1 MQMVL
6 EDLDELRISFTF
18 DKSPTSFLFDDKSD
32 NVVSVS
38 YSYLPHV
45 YADGARRSRWITC
58 LIHIR

>member
-45 YADGARRSRWITC
+45 YADGARRSR
-58 LIHIR
+58 

>member
-1 MQMVL
+1 MRMVL
-6 EDLDELRISFTF
+6 EDLDELRVSFTF

-38 YSYLPHV
+38 HLCLPHV
-45 YADGARRSRWITC
+45 YVDGARRSRWITY